1 MRMLVLVAHTDRWTR
16 LVVRDV
22 VVEAGSTVVEA
33 SNGMSALRLAQQ
45 TQPDLVLLGP
55 TLSEI
60 EPGEVLG
67 LLRADMPTRG
77 IPVLMLRATGHRA
90 APARGRCAQMARR
103 RRNRRS
109 AARRSRRHAGAA
121 PTLVRHA

>member
-1 MRMLVLVAHTDRWTR
+1 MLVLVAHTDRWTR
-16 LVVRDV
+16 LLVRDV

-60 EPGEVLG
+60 QPGEVLG
-67 LLRADMPTRG
+67 LLRSELPTRG
-77 IPVLMLRATGHRA
+77 IPVLMLRAKG
-90 APARGRCAQMARR
+90 PMRGRCARITRR
-103 RRNRRS
+103 RTRRS
-109 AARRSRRHAGAA
+109 AARRSRRHATAA
-121 PTLVRHA
+121 PILVRHA

>member
-1 MRMLVLVAHTDRWTR
+1 MLVLVAHADRWTR
-16 LVVRDV
+16 LLVRDI

-60 EPGEVLG
+60 APGEVLG
-67 LLRADMPTRG
+67 LLRADLPTRG
-77 IPVLMLRATGHRA
+77 IPVLMLRTK
-90 APARGRCAQMARR
+90 APTRGRCALIVRRPRRARAL
-103 RRNRRS
+103 RS
-109 AARRSRRHAGAA
+109 AARRSRRHATAA
-121 PTLVRHA
+121 PTLVRYA